1 MIEFILQEIE
11 GDGQESVKIQ
21 RFDRWQLTGSP
32 DFCVFWV
39 LYEIF
44 GIFGFITF
52 SSSVASL
59 DSRFSF
65 LN

>member
-39 LYEIF
+39 LYEIL
-44 GIFGFITF
+44 
-52 SSSVASL
+52 VSL
-59 DSRFSF
+59 DLLLSV
-65 LN
+65 LL